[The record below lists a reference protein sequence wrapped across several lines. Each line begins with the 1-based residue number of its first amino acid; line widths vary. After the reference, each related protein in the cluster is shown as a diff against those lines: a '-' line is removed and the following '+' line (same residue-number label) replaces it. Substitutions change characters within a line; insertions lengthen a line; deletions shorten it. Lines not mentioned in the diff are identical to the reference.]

1 MWHRFI
7 KISVVTLIGALAV
20 NHSAVIAQN
29 ANRSISGLEVT
40 ATIVPDIQIMTI
52 RDINMMDVEAANN
65 ILTISPLNNV
75 NAGLMLATGRPNA
88 QIRLNY
94 LKQLE
99 MIRTDGPGQLMIT
112 YQVSV
117 YQEDNQRAS
126 RLFETIEEALRFS
139 ELGKLYIWVG
149 GVIDLNKAY
158 PGNYEGEFT
167 IELEYM

>member
-1 MWHRFI
+1 MWNRFAKYSFVI
-7 KISVVTLIGALAV
+7 MIGVILL
-20 NHSAVIAQN
+20 NHQSAFAQN
-29 ANRSISGLEVT
+29 ANVVSSGLEVS
-40 ATIVPDIQIMTI
+40 ATIVPDIQLMTI
-52 RDINMMDVEAANN
+52 RDINMMDIESTNN
-65 ILTISPLNNV
+65 ILHISPLNDV
-75 NAGLMLATGRPNA
+75 NAGLMLATGQPNA

-99 MIRTDGPGQLMIT
+99 MIRTDGPGQLLVN
-112 YQVSV
+112 YEVSV
-117 YQEDNQRAS
+117 YIEDNQRAS

-167 IELEYM
+167 IEIEYI

>member
-1 MWHRFI
+1 MWKRSNKYCFLI
-7 KISVVTLIGALAV
+7 IIAAIILNYQSVL
-20 NHSAVIAQN
+20 AQN
-29 ANRSISGLEVT
+29 ANVVSSGLEVS
-40 ATIVPDIQIMTI
+40 ATIVPDIQLMTI
-52 RDINMMDVEAANN
+52 RDINMMDVETTNN
-65 ILTISPLNNV
+65 ILHISPIDDV
-75 NAGLMLATGRPNA
+75 NAGLMLATGQPNA

-99 MIRTDGPGQLMIT
+99 MIRTDGPGQLLVN

-117 YQEDNQRAS
+117 YSEDNQRAS

-167 IELEYM
+167 IEIEYI